1 MFCFPKAGKTGTL
14 FLEELKQ
21 RSIPVKK
28 IPKNHKLMEEGEKN
42 DRLIVLT
49 EGYAKISRMDNNGH
63 IRLLALAHDQVL
75 GVAGFFNK
83 GVYPSTVT
91 TLTDCLIYEVS
102 YDLAIQM
109 IEENKSIR
117 QYLFRLM
124 DQFVTFYICNAVMQS
139 YDSVDVQLA
148 RILYDMAVEIG
159 KTQENGHIRLPIA
172 MTDEFLGNLLGSSR
186 ETVTRLLGKWRDE
199 GIIIKKNRFLTIV
212 ELKEIEKIINR

>member
-14 FLEELKQ
+14 FLEELTQ
-21 RSIPVKK
+21 RGILVKK

-49 EGYAKISRMDNNGH
+49 DGYAKISRMDTNGH
-63 IRLLALAHDQVL
+63 IRLLALAHDQVM

-102 YDLAIQM
+102 YDLAMQM
-109 IEENKSIR
+109 IEDNRAIR

-148 RILYDMAVEIG
+148 RILYDMAVEMG
-159 KTQENGHIRLPIA
+159 HVQENGHIRLPIA

-212 ELKEIEKIINR
+212 KLKEIEKIINR